1 MAGSPAPA
9 SAAGQRS
16 QMSAWAP
23 LRHRVYRMLWL
34 AQFVSN
40 IGTFMQGVGAVWV
53 MLELRQSPAVV
64 ALVQTAVAL
73 PVLLLGVPAGA
84 LADLTDRRRLLLATQ
99 GLMLAAAAALAVL
112 TWAGSVTPKRD
123 RAHAGTSWTK
133 SLSCAANRSGSN
145 LGEYSWSR
153 SVSSAA
159 RCTPTIMV
167 EGTSTASRT
176 LPH

>member
-1 MAGSPAPA
+1 MTSSPAPA
-9 SAAGQRS
+9 SAATGRQP
-16 QMSAWAP
+16 QVSAWAP

-84 LADLTDRRRLLLATQ
+84 LADLTDRRRLLLASQ
-99 GLMLAAAAALAVL
+99 GLMLAAAGALAVL
-112 TWAGSVTPKRD
+112 TWAGSITP
-123 RAHAGTSWTK
+123 ATLLGLTSALGVGTALNGPAWQ
-133 SLSCAANRSGSN
+133 A
-145 LGEYSWSR
+145 
-153 SVSSAA
+153 VQ
-159 RCTPTIMV
+159 P
-167 EGTSTASRT
+167 
-176 LPH
+176 

>member
-1 MAGSPAPA
+1 
-9 SAAGQRS
+9 
-16 QMSAWAP
+16 MSAWAP

-84 LADLTDRRRLLLATQ
+84 LADLTDRRRLLMATQ
-99 GLMLAAAAALAVL
+99 GH
-112 TWAGSVTPKRD
+112 R
-123 RAHAGTSWTK
+123 
-133 SLSCAANRSGSN
+133 
-145 LGEYSWSR
+145 
-153 SVSSAA
+153 
-159 RCTPTIMV
+159 
-167 EGTSTASRT
+167 SRT
-176 LPH
+176 TMTPARNRRPAATGPVAGGGAGLLMGLAGYRLEGSGAHPGVGEQRAGE